1 MPAFAGRTALV
12 TGASKGIGYHIARL
26 CAHEGADLILV
37 ARDTQRLERVAQEM
51 TECFPVNAA
60 VFPADLSQPESAGEL
75 WQRVQAG
82 GHNVD
87 ILVNNAGVGAY
98 GEFREIPPE
107 KTRGMR
113 HLNIVSFTELM
124 HLAAIEMARR
134 EWGRILTVASVA
146 GFQAMPYM
154 AEYAATKAY
163 VLSLSEALRVE
174 LAPFGVVVTCLAPGP
189 TDTDFFA
196 AAGTRMLDTPG
207 RKTPEEVARA
217 GFRAML
223 RGRSLVVPGAMNK
236 MMVFAGRLVPRAL
249 FAAAAARVL
258 RRR

>member
-26 CAHEGADLILV
+26 CAREEADVILV
-37 ARDTQRLERVAQEM
+37 ARDVARLERAAEEI
-51 TECFPVNAA
+51 TGSFPVKAA
-60 VFPADLSQPESAGEL
+60 VFPADLSKPDSAAELWHRVQSAG
-75 WQRVQAG
+75 
-82 GHNVD
+82 HSVD
-87 ILVNNAGVGAY
+87 ILVNNAGIGAY
-98 GEFREIPPE
+98 GEFHEISPE

-124 HLAAIEMARR
+124 HLAAVEMARR
-134 EWGRILTVASVA
+134 KWGRILTVASVA

-174 LAPFGVVVTCLAPGP
+174 LAPYGVVVTCLAPGP
-189 TDTDFFA
+189 TDTDFFSS
-196 AAGTRMLDTPG
+196 AGTTMLNTPG
-207 RKTPEEVARA
+207 RKTPEEVARV
-217 GFRAML
+217 GFTAML
-223 RGRSLVVPGAMNK
+223 RGKPLAVPGAMNK
-236 MMVFAGRLVPRAL
+236 LMVFAGRLVPRTL
-249 FAAAAARVL
+249 FACAAARVL

>member
-1 MPAFAGRTALV
+1 MPTFAGRTALV

-26 CAHEGADLILV
+26 CAREGADLILV
-37 ARDTQRLERVAQEM
+37 ARDVERLERVAQEL
-51 TECFPVNAA
+51 TGSFPVNAA
-60 VFPADLSQPESAGEL
+60 VFPADLSKSDSAAEL
-75 WQRVQAG
+75 WQRVQEG
-82 GHNVD
+82 GHRVD
-87 ILVNNAGVGAY
+87 ILINNAGAGAY

-124 HLAAIEMARR
+124 HRAAIDMARQK
-134 EWGRILTVASVA
+134 WGRILTVASVA

-174 LAPFGVVVTCLAPGP
+174 LAPYGVVVTCLAPGP
-189 TDTDFFA
+189 TDTDFFSS
-196 AAGTRMLDTPG
+196 AGTTMLNTPG
-207 RKTPEEVARA
+207 RKTPEEVARI
-217 GFRAML
+217 GFEAML
-223 RGRSLVVPGAMNK
+223 RGKSLAVPGGMNK
-236 MMVFAGRLVPRAL
+236 IMVFAGRLVPRAL
-249 FAAAAARVL
+249 LARAAARVL